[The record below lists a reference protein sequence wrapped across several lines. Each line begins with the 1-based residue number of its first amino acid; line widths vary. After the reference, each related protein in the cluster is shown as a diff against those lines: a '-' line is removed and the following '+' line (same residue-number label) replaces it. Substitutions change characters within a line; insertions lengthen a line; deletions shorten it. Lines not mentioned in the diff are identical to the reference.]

1 MNHAKSTKMRTSCV
15 KSSSILMLT
24 LGGSKNMSWIRLVNG
39 VWEREVAFST
49 EVQNLEPIG
58 SLELKVHTKKV
69 VSSKFGHVPFL
80 LLNPFNIMKEA

>member
-1 MNHAKSTKMRTSCV
+1 MGFGK
-15 KSSSILMLT
+15 
-24 LGGSKNMSWIRLVNG
+24 
-39 VWEREVAFST
+39 ERWLSRT